1 MIKGDINN
9 VLQWLDMNGIQQWT
23 IFQGS
28 GANGQ
33 GKIFESNIEMSLESE
48 IERFRQVMALSENAL
63 VKIVGKVNPKQNTG
77 VFVET
82 WTNSSP
88 AQSHSM
94 SIGSAPAYDA
104 DFIDSKIKAAV
115 AEERMLW
122 REKELVKR
130 ENNLAEA
137 EKEFKRNQEGIVG
150 ILIEKAGPF
159 ISQFMPHAA
168 VAGVEAPTP
177 VAPIPVKTMTA
188 ESDATM
194 EAEETEEP
202 EVFTVEESDRLYS
215 VIARYKEADPEYLEV
230 LEGLVNFVCSGE
242 PLSVF
247 GAKIDYS
254 MVKNVILQK

>member
-1 MIKGDINN
+1 MIKGDVNN
-9 VLQWLDMNGIQQWT
+9 VLQWLEMNGIQQWT
-23 IFQGS
+23 IFQGN

-33 GKIFESNIEMSLESE
+33 GKIFESNIEMPIESE

-94 SIGSAPAYDA
+94 SIGSTPAYDS
-104 DFIDSKIKAAV
+104 DYIDSKIKAAV

-150 ILIEKAGPF
+150 ILVDKFSPF
-159 ISQFMPHAA
+159 ISSFMPRAA
-168 VAGVEAPTP
+168 VAGVESPTP
-177 VAPIPVKTMTA
+177 VEPIPVKTMTV
-188 ESDATM
+188 D
-194 EAEETEEP
+194 EAIEEAREEEEP
-202 EVFTVEESDRLYS
+202 EIFTDEEADRLMAAM
-215 VIARYKEADPEYLEV
+215 ARFKEADADYLEV
-230 LEGLVNFVCSGE
+230 LESFVKFVCSGE

-247 GAKIDYS
+247 GMKIDYN

>member
-33 GKIFESNIEMSLESE
+33 GKIFESNIEMSMESE

-94 SIGSAPAYDA
+94 SIGSTPMYDA

-115 AEERMLW
+115 AEERMIW

-150 ILIEKAGPF
+150 ILIEKAAPF
-159 ISQFMPHAA
+159 ISQIMPQSA
-168 VAGVEAPTP
+168 VAGVKSPTP
-177 VAPIPVKTMTA
+177 VEPIPVKTMTV
-188 ESDATM
+188 D
-194 EAEETEEP
+194 EAIEEAREEDP
-202 EVFTVEESDRLYS
+202 EIFTDEEADRLMAAMARFKEVDADYLIVVEKIVEIASGKPVS
-215 VIARYKEADPEYLEV
+215 VMNIHL
-230 LEGLVNFVCSGE
+230 
-242 PLSVF
+242 
-247 GAKIDYS
+247 DYNTI
-254 MVKNVILQK
+254 KGYILNS

>member
-9 VLQWLDMNGIQQWT
+9 VLQWLEMNAIQQWT

-33 GKIFESNIEMSLESE
+33 GKIFESNIEMSMESE

-94 SIGSAPAYDA
+94 SIGSTPMYDA

-130 ENNLAEA
+130 ENSLAEA

-150 ILIEKAGPF
+150 ILIEKAAPF
-159 ISQFMPHAA
+159 ISQFMPRAA
-168 VAGVEAPTP
+168 VAGVESPTT
-177 VAPIPVKTMTA
+177 VAPIPVKTMNVH
-188 ESDATM
+188 
-194 EAEETEEP
+194 EAIEEISE
-202 EVFTVEESDRLYS
+202 EESEIFTDEEADRLMAAM
-215 VIARYKEADPEYLEV
+215 ARFKEADADYLEV
-230 LEGLVNFVCSGE
+230 LEKIVEIASGK
-242 PLSVF
+242 PVSVMN
-247 GAKIDYS
+247 IHLDYNTI
-254 MVKNVILQK
+254 KGYILNS

>member
-94 SIGSAPAYDA
+94 SIGSAPMYDA
-104 DFIDSKIKAAV
+104 DLIDSKIKAAV

-122 REKELVKR
+122 REKELSKR
-130 ENNLAEA
+130 ENSLAEA

-150 ILIEKAGPF
+150 ILVDKFSPF
-159 ISQFMPHAA
+159 ISSFMPRAA
-168 VAGVEAPTP
+168 VAGVESP
-177 VAPIPVKTMTA
+177 VPAEPIPVKVMTV
-188 ESDATM
+188 D
-194 EAEETEEP
+194 EAIEEAREEEP
-202 EVFTVEESDRLYS
+202 EIFTDEEADRLM
-215 VIARYKEADPEYLEV
+215 AAMTRFKEVDADYLAV
-230 LEGLVNFVCSGE
+230 LEKIVEIASGK
-242 PLSVF
+242 PVSVMNIHLDWNTIK
-247 GAKIDYS
+247 GY
-254 MVKNVILQK
+254 ILNS

>member
-94 SIGSAPAYDA
+94 SIGSTPAYDA
-104 DFIDSKIKAAV
+104 DYIDSKIKAAV

-150 ILIEKAGPF
+150 ILIEKAAPF
-159 ISQFMPHAA
+159 ISQLMPRAA
-168 VAGVEAPTP
+168 VAGVESPTP
-177 VAPIPVKTMTA
+177 VAPIPVKTMTV
-188 ESDATM
+188 D
-194 EAEETEEP
+194 EAIEEAREEEP
-202 EVFTVEESDRLYS
+202 EIFTDEEADRLMAAM
-215 VIARYKEADPEYLEV
+215 ARFKEVDADYLTV
-230 LEGLVNFVCSGE
+230 LEKIVEIASGK
-242 PLSVF
+242 PVSVMN
-247 GAKIDYS
+247 IHLDYNTI
-254 MVKNVILQK
+254 KGYILNS

>member
-9 VLQWLDMNGIQQWT
+9 VLQWLEMNAIQQWT

-33 GKIFESNIEMSLESE
+33 GKIFESNIEMSMESE

-94 SIGSAPAYDA
+94 SIGSTPMYDA

-130 ENNLAEA
+130 ENSLAEA

-150 ILIEKAGPF
+150 ILIEKAAPF
-159 ISQFMPHAA
+159 ISQFMPRAA
-168 VAGVEAPTP
+168 VAGVESPTP
-177 VAPIPVKTMTA
+177 VAPIPVKTMNVH
-188 ESDATM
+188 
-194 EAEETEEP
+194 EAIEEISE
-202 EVFTVEESDRLYS
+202 EESEIFTDEEADRLMAAM
-215 VIARYKEADPEYLEV
+215 ARFKEADADYLEV
-230 LEGLVNFVCSGE
+230 LEKIVEIASGK
-242 PLSVF
+242 PVSVMN
-247 GAKIDYS
+247 IHLDYNTI
-254 MVKNVILQK
+254 KGYILNS

>member
-9 VLQWLDMNGIQQWT
+9 VLQWLEMNAIQQWT

-33 GKIFESNIEMSLESE
+33 GKIFESNIEMSMESE

-94 SIGSAPAYDA
+94 SIGSTPVYDS
-104 DFIDSKIKAAV
+104 DYIDSKIKAAV

-130 ENNLAEA
+130 ENSLAEA

-150 ILIEKAGPF
+150 ILIEKAAPF
-159 ISQFMPHAA
+159 ISQFMPRAA
-168 VAGVEAPTP
+168 VAGVESPTP
-177 VAPIPVKTMTA
+177 VAPIPVKTMTV
-188 ESDATM
+188 D
-194 EAEETEEP
+194 EAIEEAREEEP
-202 EVFTVEESDRLYS
+202 EIFTDEEADRLMAAM
-215 VIARYKEADPEYLEV
+215 ARFKEADADYLEV
-230 LEGLVNFVCSGE
+230 LEKIVEIASGK
-242 PLSVF
+242 PVSVMN
-247 GAKIDYS
+247 IHLDYNTI
-254 MVKNVILQK
+254 KGYILNS

>member
-94 SIGSAPAYDA
+94 SIGSTPAYDA
-104 DFIDSKIKAAV
+104 DYIDSKIKAAV

-150 ILIEKAGPF
+150 ILIEKAAPF
-159 ISQFMPHAA
+159 ISRLMPRAA
-168 VAGVEAPTP
+168 VAGVESPTP
-177 VAPIPVKTMTA
+177 VAPIPVKTMTV
-188 ESDATM
+188 D
-194 EAEETEEP
+194 EAIKEAREEEEEP
-202 EVFTVEESDRLYS
+202 EIFTDEEADRLM
-215 VIARYKEADPEYLEV
+215 AAMTRFKEADSEYLDV
-230 LEGLVNFVCSGE
+230 VEGLVDFVCSGQ
-242 PLSVF
+242 PIAF
-247 GAKIDYS
+247 GMIKIDYQQI
-254 MVKNVILQK
+254 KDFILKR

>member
-9 VLQWLDMNGIQQWT
+9 VIAWLDINGIQQWT

-33 GKIFESNIEMSLESE
+33 GKIFESNSEMSMESE
-48 IERFRQVMALSENAL
+48 IERFRQVMALSENVL

-94 SIGSAPAYDA
+94 SIGSTPAYDA
-104 DFIDSKIKAAV
+104 DYIDSKIKAAV

-130 ENNLAEA
+130 ENSLAEA

-150 ILIEKAGPF
+150 ILIEKAAPF
-159 ISQFMPHAA
+159 ISQLMPRAV
-168 VAGVEAPTP
+168 VAGVESPTP
-177 VAPIPVKTMTA
+177 VEPIPVKTMPA
-188 ESDATM
+188 DPDATM
-194 EAEETEEP
+194 ETEEA
-202 EVFTVEESDRLYS
+202 EVFTDEEADRLMAAM
-215 VIARYKEADPEYLEV
+215 ARYKEADPEYLEV
-230 LEGLVNFVCSGE
+230 LEGLVDFVCSGQ
-242 PLSVF
+242 PIAIMG
-247 GAKIDYS
+247 GAVKIDYTQ
-254 MVKNVILQK
+254 VKDIILKR

>member
-33 GKIFESNIEMSLESE
+33 GKIFESNIEMSIESE

-94 SIGSAPAYDA
+94 SIGSAPMYDA

-130 ENNLAEA
+130 ENSLAEA

-150 ILIEKAGPF
+150 ILIEKAAPF
-159 ISQFMPHAA
+159 ISHLMPQAA
-168 VAGVEAPTP
+168 VAGVESPTP
-177 VAPIPVKTMTA
+177 VAPIPVKTMTVDGA
-188 ESDATM
+188 IE
-194 EAEETEEP
+194 EAREEEEP
-202 EVFTVEESDRLYS
+202 EIFTDEEADRLMAAM
-215 VIARYKEADPEYLEV
+215 ARFKEADSEYLEV

-247 GAKIDYS
+247 GMKIDYN

>member
-9 VLQWLDMNGIQQWT
+9 VLQWLEMNGIQQWT

-33 GKIFESNIEMSLESE
+33 GKIFESNIEMSMESE

-63 VKIVGKVNPKQNTG
+63 VKIIGKVNPKQNTG

-94 SIGSAPAYDA
+94 SIGSTPMYDA

-130 ENNLAEA
+130 ENSLAEA

-150 ILIEKAGPF
+150 ILIEKAAPF
-159 ISQFMPHAA
+159 ISQLMPRAA
-168 VAGVEAPTP
+168 VAGVESPTP
-177 VAPIPVKTMTA
+177 VAPIPVKTMTV
-188 ESDATM
+188 D
-194 EAEETEEP
+194 EAIEEAREEEP
-202 EVFTVEESDRLYS
+202 EIFTDEEADRLMTAM
-215 VIARYKEADPEYLEV
+215 ARFKEADADYLTV
-230 LEGLVNFVCSGE
+230 LEKIVEIASGKTV
-242 PLSVF
+242 SVMN
-247 GAKIDYS
+247 IHLDYNTI
-254 MVKNVILQK
+254 KGYILNS

>member
-33 GKIFESNIEMSLESE
+33 GKIFESNIEMSMESE

-88 AQSHSM
+88 AKSHSM
-94 SIGSAPAYDA
+94 SIGSTPMYDA

-130 ENNLAEA
+130 ENSLAEA

-150 ILIEKAGPF
+150 ILIEKAAPF
-159 ISQFMPHAA
+159 ISQLVPRAA
-168 VAGVEAPTP
+168 VAGVESPTP
-177 VAPIPVKTMTA
+177 VAPIPVKTMTV
-188 ESDATM
+188 D
-194 EAEETEEP
+194 EAIEEAREEDP
-202 EVFTVEESDRLYS
+202 EIFTDEEADRLMTAM
-215 VIARYKEADPEYLEV
+215 ARFKEADPEYLEV
-230 LEGLVNFVCSGE
+230 LESFVNLVCSGE
-242 PLSVF
+242 PFSVF
-247 GAKIDYS
+247 GAKIDYN

>member
-48 IERFRQVMALSENAL
+48 IERFRQVMALSDNAL

-88 AQSHSM
+88 VQSHSM
-94 SIGSAPAYDA
+94 SIGSTPVYDS
-104 DFIDSKIKAAV
+104 DYIDSKIKAAV

-150 ILIEKAGPF
+150 ILVDKFSPF
-159 ISQFMPHAA
+159 ISSFMPRAA
-168 VAGVEAPTP
+168 VAGVPSPTP
-177 VAPIPVKTMTA
+177 VTPIPVKTMTV
-188 ESDATM
+188 D
-194 EAEETEEP
+194 EAIEEAREEEP
-202 EVFTVEESDRLYS
+202 ELFTDEEADRLMTAM
-215 VIARYKEADPEYLEV
+215 ARFKEADSEYLDV
-230 LEGLVNFVCSGE
+230 VEGLVDFVCSGQ
-242 PLSVF
+242 PIAF
-247 GAKIDYS
+247 GMIKIDYQQI
-254 MVKNVILQK
+254 KDFILKR

>member
-77 VFVET
+77 VFIET

-94 SIGSAPAYDA
+94 SIGSTSSYDA
-104 DFIDSKIKAAV
+104 DYIDSKIKAAV

-130 ENNLAEA
+130 ENSLAEA

-150 ILIEKAGPF
+150 ILIEKAAPF
-159 ISQFMPHAA
+159 ISQLIPRAA
-168 VAGVEAPTP
+168 VAGVESPTP
-177 VAPIPVKTMTA
+177 VAPIPVKTMTV
-188 ESDATM
+188 D
-194 EAEETEEP
+194 EAIEEARE
-202 EVFTVEESDRLYS
+202 EESEIFTDEEADRLMTAM
-215 VIARYKEADPEYLEV
+215 ARFKEADADYLTV
-230 LEGLVNFVCSGE
+230 LEKIVEIASGKTV
-242 PLSVF
+242 SVMN
-247 GAKIDYS
+247 IHLDYNTI
-254 MVKNVILQK
+254 KGYILNN

>member
-9 VLQWLDMNGIQQWT
+9 VLQWLEMNAIQQWT

-33 GKIFESNIEMSLESE
+33 GKIFESNIEMSMESE

-94 SIGSAPAYDA
+94 SIGSTPVYDS
-104 DFIDSKIKAAV
+104 DYIDSKIKAAV

-130 ENNLAEA
+130 ENSLAEA

-150 ILIEKAGPF
+150 ILIEKAAPF
-159 ISQFMPHAA
+159 ISQLVPRAA
-168 VAGVEAPTP
+168 VAGVESPTP
-177 VAPIPVKTMTA
+177 VAPIPVKTMTV
-188 ESDATM
+188 D
-194 EAEETEEP
+194 EAIEEAREEEP
-202 EVFTVEESDRLYS
+202 EIFTDEEADRLMAAM
-215 VIARYKEADPEYLEV
+215 ARFKEADADYLEV
-230 LEGLVNFVCSGE
+230 LEKIVEIASGK
-242 PLSVF
+242 PVSVMN
-247 GAKIDYS
+247 IHLDYNTI
-254 MVKNVILQK
+254 KGYILNS

>member
-9 VLQWLDMNGIQQWT
+9 VLQWLEMNAIQQWT

-33 GKIFESNIEMSLESE
+33 GKIFESNIEMSMESE

-94 SIGSAPAYDA
+94 SIGSTPAYDA
-104 DFIDSKIKAAV
+104 DYIDSKIKAAV

-150 ILIEKAGPF
+150 ILIEKAAPF
-159 ISQFMPHAA
+159 ISQLMPRAA
-168 VAGVEAPTP
+168 VAGVESPTP
-177 VAPIPVKTMTA
+177 VAPIPVKTMTDEA
-188 ESDATM
+188 IEDAR
-194 EAEETEEP
+194 EEEP
-202 EVFTVEESDRLYS
+202 EIFTDEEADRLMTAM
-215 VIARYKEADPEYLEV
+215 ARFKEVDADYLTV
-230 LEGLVNFVCSGE
+230 LEKIVEIASGKTV
-242 PLSVF
+242 SVMN
-247 GAKIDYS
+247 IHLDY
-254 MVKNVILQK
+254 KTIKGYILNN